1 MKARS
6 RLLVIDADIAR
17 ACGDSDR
24 PPAPQCV
31 QTLNAVL
38 QICHRVLV
46 TDALNEEWHRH
57 ARGNKVF
64 MRWLKGMIGRKKV
77 ARREVPED
85 PVLVRKVVQHGMTA
99 GANES
104 EQVQIAKDVHLLA
117 AALKGDQRILSLDD
131 RARRRFQQAASAV
144 AQIAGICWV
153 NPVNEN
159 EGVLTWLEAGAPEE
173 KHRQLGHS
181 G

>member
-1 MKARS
+1 MKAPS

-17 ACGDSDR
+17 ACGSSDR

-31 QTLNAVL
+31 ETLEAVL

-46 TDALNEEWHRH
+46 TEALNEEWHRH
-57 ARGNKVF
+57 AGRNKVF
-64 MRWLKGMIGRKKV
+64 MRWLKGMFGRKKV
-77 ARREVPED
+77 VRRTVPED
-85 PVLVRKVVQHGMTA
+85 LELVRKVVQAGMTV
-99 GANES
+99 GANEA
-104 EQVQIAKDVHLLA
+104 EQAQVAKDVHLLA
-117 AALKGDQRILSLDD
+117 AALKGDERILSLDD
-131 RARRRFQQAASAV
+131 RARRRFQQAASTV
-144 AQIAGICWV
+144 VQIAQICWV
-153 NPVNEN
+153 NPVNED